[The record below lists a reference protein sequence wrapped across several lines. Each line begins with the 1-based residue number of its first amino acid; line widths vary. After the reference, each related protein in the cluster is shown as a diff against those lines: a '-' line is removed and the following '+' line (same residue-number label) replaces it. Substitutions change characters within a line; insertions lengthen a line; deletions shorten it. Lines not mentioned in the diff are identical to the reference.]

1 MPSYAVN
8 RLSLTYIC
16 VCVCFVLVI
25 VVALAQYVQDMRM
38 FHQDRSRLNRE
49 NVVLTRE
56 INELRRKAKA
66 LALQQDAVEKVR
78 FGDDL
83 KACSSTDVLLLYV
96 RDGTDRLRQTLARSM
111 LLRLLSNAYI
121 RCKN

>member
-1 MPSYAVN
+1 
-8 RLSLTYIC
+8 
-16 VCVCFVLVI
+16 
-25 VVALAQYVQDMRM
+25 M

-78 FGDDL
+78 PGTTSEFAAQQIDG
-83 KACSSTDVLLLYV
+83 LLLYIPDDAH
-96 RDGTDRLRQTLARSM
+96 RSRRIITRSAPMRL
-111 LLRLLSNAYI
+111 
-121 RCKN
+121 